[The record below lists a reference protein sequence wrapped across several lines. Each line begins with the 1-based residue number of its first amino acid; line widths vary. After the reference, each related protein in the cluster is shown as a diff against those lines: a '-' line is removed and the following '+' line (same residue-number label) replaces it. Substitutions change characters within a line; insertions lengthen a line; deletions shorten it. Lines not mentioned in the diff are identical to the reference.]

1 MVLFVC
7 NLAAQNASLNGTV
20 KDQQG
25 GLVPAAA
32 ITLTGTATGVVLS
45 AATDNDGNFEFPT
58 VRPGERVSIQLR
70 GEAFNLF
77 NHPNFAQPSNNV
89 VSTTFGTI
97 TATRTA
103 RGDLG
108 SSRQLQLGIKL
119 LF

>member
-1 MVLFVC
+1 MGLFVC
-7 NLAAQNASLNGTV
+7 NLAAQNASLNATV